1 MTPSTQAPNI
11 FEDAPR
17 SPTKP
22 SVIRAL
28 LSGKAHK
35 RNLSADEAFSP
46 KSLHQSKPSENS
58 FQSPF
63 DGLCQQQ
70 NPLSEIT
77 ANRDAGDGARSPTKS
92 AKGGLHKKTKS
103 AVSLK
108 SLKSYMERKDKSTDH
123 LPVDESV
130 EWKPKKAKSANSLSA
145 MLKRSQRNHKDGSSR
160 DVYNKENRGELDIDY
175 SFPSPA
181 WTPYS
186 AQSLQGQAAS
196 SRSPDKRRTL
206 QDEVSLYTPN
216 GYSPAQQRNFY
227 DFQQPALA
235 RPSGSKPRPKSDV
248 LSGNRKMKEVLG
260 ITPRSTSDNAYPDQP
275 SEIASPSKPQR
286 RSGIFS
292 RSRRNS
298 ESEQKSEQKAEE
310 KPEASSKQGSRVQ
323 AAISAFNAKEQ
334 EADLRRRLNA
344 KDLEGEFEKLLVSKR
359 ALTIRNEMLIVHTGC
374 EKYSSQ
380 HEGQDEVFGYQHQSR
395 FHSKGP
401 Q

>member
-1 MTPSTQAPNI
+1 
-11 FEDAPR
+11 
-17 SPTKP
+17 
-22 SVIRAL
+22 
-28 LSGKAHK
+28 
-35 RNLSADEAFSP
+35 
-46 KSLHQSKPSENS
+46 
-58 FQSPF
+58 
-63 DGLCQQQ
+63 
-70 NPLSEIT
+70 
-77 ANRDAGDGARSPTKS
+77 
-92 AKGGLHKKTKS
+92 
-103 AVSLK
+103 
-108 SLKSYMERKDKSTDH
+108 
-123 LPVDESV
+123 
-130 EWKPKKAKSANSLSA
+130 

-181 WTPYS
+181 WTPY

-275 SEIASPSKPQR
+275 SESASPSKPQR

-298 ESEQKSEQKAEE
+298 ESEQKLEQKAEE

-344 KDLEGEFEKLLVSKR
+344 KDLEGEFEKLLVSKS

-374 EKYSSQ
+374 EKYSLQ